1 MNIESKP
8 FHLLGLTLRLRSGSM
23 VSAVEPLTKKQIRS
37 KILARLKTQKEEDRN
52 RKSKFIKDKLFRAP
66 VFKKAKTVMFYIS
79 FDGEV
84 NTGEMI
90 KEAHRLG
97 KIVAVPVCK
106 GNRITIRPFLNRF
119 RKAYPCGIRPCLL
132 RNKAKVTKGPYGIC
146 EPAVKKYIK
155 LEDLDLVI
163 VPGIAFDKE
172 GNRLGRGKGCYD
184 YFLKR
189 VAGDTASIGLA
200 FDFQILP
207 SLPATTT
214 DVKIGK
220 VIFA

>member
-1 MNIESKP
+1 MSIKP
-8 FHLLGLTLRLRSGSM
+8 TM
-23 VSAVEPLTKKQIRS
+23 PTYAVESGVGLTKKQIRS

-52 RKSKFIKDKLFRAP
+52 RKSKFIKDKLFRAS

-84 NTGEMI
+84 NTEEMI

-106 GNRITIRPFLNRF
+106 GNRITIRP
-119 RKAYPCGIRPCLL
+119 CLL
-132 RNKAKVTKGPYGIC
+132 RNKAKVKKGPYGIC

-163 VPGIAFDKE
+163 VPGIAFDKK

-189 VAGDTASIGLA
+189 VAGDSASIGLA

>member
-1 MNIESKP
+1 MSIKAGCCCE
-8 FHLLGLTLRLRSGSM
+8 R
-23 VSAVEPLTKKQIRS
+23 LTKKQIRS
-37 KILARLKTQKEEDRN
+37 KILSRLKTQKEEGRN
-52 RKSKFIKDKLFRAP
+52 RKSKLIKKKLFITP
-66 VFKKAKTVMFYIS
+66 VFKKARIVMFYIS

-84 NTGEMI
+84 NTQGMI
-90 KEAHRLG
+90 KEAYRLG

-106 GNRITIRPFLNRF
+106 GNRITIRP
-119 RKAYPCGIRPCLL
+119 CVL
-132 RNKAKVTKGPYGIC
+132 RNKAKLKRGPYGIC

-163 VPGIAFDKE
+163 VPGVAFDKK

-189 VAGDTASIGLA
+189 LRPDTVSIGLA

-207 SLPATTT
+207 YLPATTQ
-214 DVKIGK
+214 DVSVDR
-220 VIFA
+220 VISNEDIT